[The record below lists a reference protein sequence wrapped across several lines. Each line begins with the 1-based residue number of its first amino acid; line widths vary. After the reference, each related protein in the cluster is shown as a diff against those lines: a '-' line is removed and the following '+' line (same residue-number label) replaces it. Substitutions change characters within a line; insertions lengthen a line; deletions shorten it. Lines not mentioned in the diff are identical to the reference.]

1 MRITRSK
8 YTPWD
13 VFPVAD
19 FVSYIKPNY
28 DAVDNAKIEFLFG
41 KWEEDMVDELTREE
55 TNG

>member
-19 FVSYIKPNY
+19 FVSYMNPYFSEKEN
-28 DAVDNAKIEFLFG
+28 DKIERIFDN
-41 KWEEDMVDELTREE
+41 WEKDMVDELTREE